1 MTEKGVAMRAAAI
14 LLAAVCWLAPG
25 ASLPAQPTKLAQSA
39 PKATSPAISSAVAAP
54 SYQTAMQLYQK
65 GRNLEGVGRQTEA
78 ERSFEASLA
87 MVEKLLLLD
96 PSSADLISLQC
107 WNLFRLGRH
116 KEVVVK
122 AQKALQTAKD
132 YRIEETMGESLFF
145 LGQSEEALKTF
156 ARYMGEAPADDERL
170 SSAYYYMGECH
181 VRLKQYEHADIAFTA
196 AVTLESG
203 MYYWWYRLG
212 WVREMLGQYRKSY
225 DAYGRAL
232 ALNPD
237 FKFAK
242 EGRQRVKAKADL

>member
-1 MTEKGVAMRAAAI
+1 MTEKGAAMRAAAI

-25 ASLPAQPTKLAQSA
+25 APLSAQSAQSA
-39 PKATSPAISSAVAAP
+39 PKTTPSTVSSSVIAP

-65 GRNLEGVGRQTEA
+65 GRTMEGAGRQAEA
-78 ERSFEASLA
+78 ERNFEASLA
-87 MVEKLLLLD
+87 MVEKLLLLN

-122 AQKALQTAKD
+122 TQKALQTTKD
-132 YRIEETMGESLFF
+132 YRIEETMGESLYF
-145 LGQSEEALKTF
+145 LGQSEEALKAF
-156 ARYMGEAPADDERL
+156 ARYMGQAPSDEERL

-181 VRLKQYEHADIAFTA
+181 VRLKQYEHADIAFTT
-196 AVTLESG
+196 AVTLEPG

-225 DAYGRAL
+225 DAYGKAL